1 MAAASQ
7 EELQYL
13 KTVPREDSD
22 TDTDSDSDDESKDDA
37 SKYSTIEDITS
48 KLDHFKKITINDF
61 LDYVNVDTRNSRGLV
76 DTITETYL
84 NASKRTHYMFD
95 EPSDLAFYSSYFNE
109 IDRLTS
115 DGSFKCIH
123 RAVNTRFAELFLIN
137 TFYYFYK
144 KVYPNDKLEHFK
156 QFVTLVVDYI
166 TQQQGGT
173 VCVFD
178 GTREE
183 LPRSFFENVVTGS
196 ILAFSILQSRKCRSL
211 KTSMYKLG
219 LKQGDSRL
227 KELKMN
233 YKNMCGFFKKIDTST
248 YEDLMKRRFNL
259 PTTKGGQKRKTIS
272 KRKHTKKNNKRN
284 VRKTHKKKSHKK
296 THKKEK
302 SNHGYRRN
310 KDKRNR
316 KHNKTA
322 RHRIR

>member
-7 EELQYL
+7 EELRYL
-13 KTVPREDSD
+13 KSVPREDSD
-22 TDTDSDSDDESKDDA
+22 TDTDSDSDDESLDR
-37 SKYSTIEDITS
+37 ITS
-48 KLDHFKKITINDF
+48 KLRNVKEITINDF
-61 LDYVNVDTRNSRGLV
+61 LDYVNVDSEDSHSLV
-76 DTITETYL
+76 DSITKFYL
-84 NASKRTHYMFD
+84 HTSKKNRYEFD
-95 EPSDLAFYSSYFNE
+95 DPSEPRFYSAYFNE

-115 DGSFKCIH
+115 VGSFKCIH

-144 KVYPNDKLEHFK
+144 KVYPNDNLDHFK
-156 QFVTLVVDYI
+156 QFVDLVVDYI

-196 ILAFSILQSRKCRSL
+196 ILAFSILKSRKCRAL

-219 LKQGDSRL
+219 LKQGDPRL

-248 YEDLMKRRFNL
+248 YEELMKRRFNL
-259 PTTKGGQKRKTIS
+259 PATKGGQKKTTS
-272 KRKHTKKNNKRN
+272 TRKHTHKNSKDRKRN
-284 VRKTHKKKSHKK
+284 MRKTHKKSSYNKK
-296 THKKEK
+296 HKKEK
-302 SNHGYRRN
+302 SNHSRRNNKDRRN
-310 KDKRNR
+310 K
-316 KHNKTA
+316 KHNKTS
-322 RHRIR
+322 RHRLR